1 MAVAIIDV
9 EKKRAREIRKKVLA
23 VKEMVGGVLRPVVST
38 WWPRINARDPEV
50 VLFLN
55 AVHRSPVRILIKG
68 IKARRDGP

>member
-9 EKKRAREIRKKVLA
+9 KRKRAREIRKKVLA

-38 WWPRINARDPEV
+38 RWPRINARDPEV

-55 AVHRSPVRILIKG
+55 RSPVRILIKG